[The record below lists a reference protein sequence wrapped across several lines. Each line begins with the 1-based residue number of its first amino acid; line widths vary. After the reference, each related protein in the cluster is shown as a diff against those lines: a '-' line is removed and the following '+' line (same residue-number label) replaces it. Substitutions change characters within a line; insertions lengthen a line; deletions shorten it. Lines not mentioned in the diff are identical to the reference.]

1 VGYYG
6 DYYGDYYRGDPGFLG
21 NLFRGI
27 GRTVGGAVTGFITG
41 GPKGAIGGAIGG
53 AVSATR
59 KNVRATTLEAGGSS
73 SAYTPALR
81 AQHAQV
87 LARGPVASSALLS
100 SRTSGGARQAF
111 GGQMIGEG
119 RRRRRM
125 NWANGRA
132 LGRAERRIHAAVKHM
147 ARYIKWVHPKKEGHA
162 APKFGKKKRAA

>member
-59 KNVRATTLEAGGSS
+59 RNIRAETLAAGGSS

-81 AQHAQV
+81 AAHAAA
-87 LARGPVASSALLS
+87 LARGPVASTALLS
-100 SRTSGGARQAF
+100 SRTSGGPRMLRDPGM
-111 GGQMIGEG
+111 GG
-119 RRRRRM
+119 RRRRM
-125 NWANGRA
+125 NWANSRA

-147 ARYIKWVHPKKEGHA
+147 SKYIRWVHPKKDGHA
-162 APKFGKKKRAA
+162 VPAFKGRKKKA

>member
-1 VGYYG
+1 MGYYG

-27 GRTVGGAVTGFITG
+27 GRTIGGAVTGFITG

-100 SRTSGGARQAF
+100 SRMSGGPRMM
-111 GGQMIGEG
+111 GPMMGG

-125 NWANGRA
+125 NWANSRA

-147 ARYIKWVHPKKEGHA
+147 SRYIKWVHPKKEGHA
-162 APKFGKKKRAA
+162 APSFRKKKRAA